1 MIYGEA
7 YRNVQ
12 KLLKS
17 AGIENEI
24 SDAWFLME
32 EVCGINRSFYFLH
45 EMEEMPG
52 EQYEK
57 LLEIAAKRCERI
69 PLQYLTGQQEFMGLA
84 FKVTPDVLIPR
95 QDTEILAETA
105 LNYLKPGMKV
115 LDLCT
120 GSGCIAVS
128 LKHYQPEIQVTAAD
142 ISAPA
147 LKVAAYNSDKNQTE
161 IRFLQSDLFEKIEG
175 EFDVIVSNPPYI
187 PSDIIE
193 TLMPEVRDYE
203 PRKALDGTGDG
214 LYFYR
219 KIAKES
225 ILHLKEDGILIFEI
239 GCDQGQSVPEIM
251 SRNGF
256 AEILVLKDLAG
267 LDRVAVGRRA
277 KHV

>member
-17 AGIENEI
+17 AGIENET

-45 EMEEMPG
+45 EMEEMPA

-95 QDTEILAETA
+95 QDTEILVETA

-128 LKHYQPEIQVTAAD
+128 LKYYQPEIQMTAAD
-142 ISAPA
+142 ISEPA

-161 IRFLQSDLFEKIEG
+161 IRFLQSDLFEEIEG

-203 PRKALDGTGDG
+203 PRNALDGTGDG
-214 LYFYR
+214 LHFYR
-219 KIAKES
+219 KITRES
-225 ILHLKEDGILIFEI
+225 ILHLKEDGVLIFEI

-256 AEILVLKDLAG
+256 VQILVLKDLAG